1 MTRIPGAEQMLR
13 LRFPV
18 LGVVLA
24 AALLFAGTLPAH
36 AAGGRSIDV
45 NLSTQR
51 ATAYE
56 GSTPVYSAGVTT
68 GRPGWATPTGSF
80 SIVNRVADETM
91 DSSTIGIPRDAPGG
105 YYITGILY
113 TQYIDYS
120 GDALHYNY
128 WSPASAFGNYPTSH
142 GCVGMQLGAA
152 AFFWNFASIGTPVT
166 IHY

>member
-1 MTRIPGAEQMLR
+1 MLR
-13 LRFPV
+13 FRFPLV
-18 LGVVLA
+18 GVVLA
-24 AALLFAGTLPAH
+24 IALFAAQAPGAR
-36 AAGGRSIDV
+36 AQGGRSIDV
-45 NLSTQR
+45 NLSTQT

-56 GSTPVYSAGVTT
+56 GATPVYSAGVTT

-80 SIVNRVADETM
+80 AITYRVANETM
-91 DSSTIGIPRDAPGG
+91 DSSTIGIPRDSPGG

-113 TQYIDYS
+113 TQYVDYS

-142 GCVGMQLGAA
+142 GCVGMRLGAA
-152 AFFWNFASIGTPVT
+152 AFFWNFADVGTPVV